1 MYGFFSQSKR
11 KNNDSISYDNARM
24 REYFL
29 FVMFRLDCLIIDNQ
43 PFTIEFDKSITLK
56 KLFEEWNLVVFQKKF
71 DFFFKK
77 FAILKMNRIFAL
89 R

>member
-1 MYGFFSQSKR
+1 LI
-11 KNNDSISYDNARM
+11 D
-24 REYFL
+24 
-29 FVMFRLDCLIIDNQ
+29 LIIDNQ